1 MSQRTPT
8 RPHPA
13 TATPRPPIAQ
23 RAVAVPVATAP
34 LARVP
39 PAAAPAAVPA
49 AVPATSRHP
58 LLSSL
63 GDAVR
68 ARRKGLGLTRQALA
82 EQAGLSLRF
91 LAEVEAGQA
100 NVSVI
105 KLADLAQALQV
116 PLPSLLSGAKG
127 AATAPPAL
135 ATPVIALVGLR
146 GAGKSTLG
154 PLLAR
159 RLGRPFVELD
169 ALIQER
175 AGLALAELFELHGES
190 YYRQAEREALERV
203 VEAGAPCLVAVSGG
217 IVTDPRALR
226 LLRER
231 TLMVW
236 LKARPEQHMR
246 RVEAQ
251 GDRRPVAQ
259 WQQRADRPNA
269 MAQLEGLL
277 RARTPYY
284 RQARLVLD
292 TSADTPE
299 ASAERLAEEVRRA
312 EGPPSSGPFTR

>member
-1 MSQRTPT
+1 V
-8 RPHPA
+8 
-13 TATPRPPIAQ
+13 PRLAAQ
-23 RAVAVPVATAP
+23 PG
-34 LARVP
+34 
-39 PAAAPAAVPA
+39 
-49 AVPATSRHP
+49 RHP
-58 LLSSL
+58 LLSRL

-68 ARRKGLGLTRQALA
+68 ARRKELRLTRQALA
-82 EQAGLSLRF
+82 KQASLSLRF

-100 NVSVI
+100 NVSLI

-116 PLPSLLSGAKG
+116 PLPSLLSGANGG
-127 AATAPPAL
+127 AASAHAPSVTAPPLIAQ
-135 ATPVIALVGLR
+135 PVIALVGLR

-175 AGLALAELFELHGES
+175 AGLALAELFELHGEG
-190 YYRQAEREALERV
+190 YYRQAEREALERI
-203 VEAGAPCLVAVSGG
+203 VEGGAPCLLAVSGG

-251 GDRRPVAQ
+251 GDRRPM
-259 WQQRADRPNA
+259 ADRPNA
-269 MAQLEGLL
+269 MAQLEALL
-277 RARTPYY
+277 RERTPYY
-284 RQARLVLD
+284 GQARLVLD

-299 ASAERLAEEVRRA
+299 ASAERLAADIRRLA
-312 EGPPSSGPFTR
+312 GDEAAAP